1 MELLPCWNMEPE
13 VTYLHVSPAM
23 VGYSIWLWNY
33 LSCTPFEMKGVLSVW
48 TKQMLQLQGV
58 AAQLP
63 SPRKSTKRLSTWFSA
78 CTRPW
83 VQRSALPIDDSW

>member
-1 MELLPCWNMEPE
+1 MELLPCWNMEAE

-23 VGYSIWLWNY
+23 VDYSICLRNY

-58 AAQLP
+58 AVQLP
-63 SPRKSTKRLSTWFSA
+63 SPRKSTKTKYMVLSMYK
-78 CTRPW
+78 
-83 VQRSALPIDDSW
+83 ALGSTISTAN